1 MDKVNLA
8 TLCLN
13 LYEGMEDCFAGCSY
27 SVKPMPKDEAFN
39 REIVIGEYIYCAL
52 QTIVREMIRVFGK
65 QNNEITIST
74 YRAGIVI
81 LGLEISNKELTDLC
95 LSDGSKFI
103 IQQSRLGL
111 ALAFLKL
118 EQVKVEQFF
127 GAHGDGIAFG
137 LSS

>member
-1 MDKVNLA
+1 MDNVNLA

-13 LYEGMEDCFAGCSY
+13 LYEGIEDCLGGGSY

-52 QTIVREMIRVFGK
+52 QTIVREMIRAFGK

-74 YRAGIVI
+74 FRAGIVI

-95 LSDGSKFI
+95 LSDGSRFF
-103 IQQSRLGL
+103 IQQSRLG
-111 ALAFLKL
+111 LAFLKL
-118 EQVKVEQFF
+118 EQVKIEQFF
-127 GAHGDGIAFG
+127 GVQGDGIAFG
-137 LSS
+137 LAS

>member
-52 QTIVREMIRVFGK
+52 
-65 QNNEITIST
+65 
-74 YRAGIVI
+74 
-81 LGLEISNKELTDLC
+81 
-95 LSDGSKFI
+95 
-103 IQQSRLGL
+103 
-111 ALAFLKL
+111 
-118 EQVKVEQFF
+118 
-127 GAHGDGIAFG
+127 
-137 LSS
+137 

>member
-52 QTIVREMIRVFGK
+52 QTKI
-65 QNNEITIST
+65 
-74 YRAGIVI
+74 
-81 LGLEISNKELTDLC
+81 
-95 LSDGSKFI
+95 
-103 IQQSRLGL
+103 
-111 ALAFLKL
+111 
-118 EQVKVEQFF
+118 EQFF

>member
-1 MDKVNLA
+1 
-8 TLCLN
+8 
-13 LYEGMEDCFAGCSY
+13 
-27 SVKPMPKDEAFN
+27 
-39 REIVIGEYIYCAL
+39 
-52 QTIVREMIRVFGK
+52 MIRVFGK

-118 EQVKVEQFF
+118 EQVKIEQFF

>member
-13 LYEGMEDCFAGCSY
+13 LYEEIEDCFKNCGY
-27 SVKPMPKDEAFN
+27 SIKPMPKDEAFN

-52 QTIVREMIRVFGK
+52 QTIVKEMIRVFGK

-74 YRAGIVI
+74 YQAGIVI
-81 LGLEISNKELTDLC
+81 LGLEIPNKELAELC
-95 LSDGSKFI
+95 LAEGNKFF

-118 EQVKVEQFF
+118 EQVKIEQSFEEQ
-127 GAHGDGIAFG
+127 GNEIAFG
-137 LSS
+137 LTG

>member
-65 QNNEITIST
+65 QRPCIIT
-74 YRAGIVI
+74 G
-81 LGLEISNKELTDLC
+81 K
-95 LSDGSKFI
+95 SKDHDYGGQCFC
-103 IQQSRLGL
+103 
-111 ALAFLKL
+111 K
-118 EQVKVEQFF
+118 
-127 GAHGDGIAFG
+127 
-137 LSS
+137 